1 MNAKL
6 RNVEGPTQLVDELN
20 WGPVRR
26 DTRDSASHFNEFKD
40 ALLDGEALRY
50 ELMVNPCR

>member
-6 RNVEGPTQLVDELN
+6 QNEEGPTQLVDELN

-26 DTRDSASHFNEFKD
+26 DTRDSASQSDEFKD

-50 ELMVNPCR
+50 GLMVTSCL